1 MYHVRIMYHIS
12 IMYHVDM
19 HHARTRR
26 QLCSEG
32 ARAQSQG
39 TMATPPAA
47 APDAA
52 AAASPSGQSSPPAAV
67 LLGLLAHSVVGGWGW
82 WIMVGF
88 VVGHGWGVL
97 DHGWVF
103 CGSCLGGSRACQAA
117 ERAQSVAS
125 AAARRGGLDPAET
138 GEPRLVSLICERDIG
153 GARARVENFPQE
165 VSGHV
170 NGTRSFTYLCTKLN
184 AFEQVSN

>member
-1 MYHVRIMYHIS
+1 MYVRM
-12 IMYHVDM
+12 
-19 HHARTRR
+19 
-26 QLCSEG
+26 
-32 ARAQSQG
+32 
-39 TMATPPAA
+39 
-47 APDAA
+47 
-52 AAASPSGQSSPPAAV
+52 
-67 LLGLLAHSVVGGWGW
+67 LGLVDHGWVFCGSWLGGGGSWLGW
-82 WIMVGF
+82 LWVMAGGVLDHGWAGCGSWLGGDGSRLGWLCFMAGRCWIMVGL

-117 ERAQSVAS
+117 ERAGSVAS

-153 GARARVENFPQE
+153 GARARVQDFPQE

-184 AFEQVSN
+184 AFEQVST